1 MERELRIYIAEDDI
15 GVIDTLRDFIE
26 DQGLGEV
33 VGSSE
38 DDGGDALQIAALQP
52 DLILIDFLM
61 PGQDGAELVRRLRKK
76 GCRAKCI
83 MLSQVTQK
91 DMIAKA
97 YDAGIDFFLN
107 KPINIVELRAVIG
120 TVVRQLEN
128 ERTIEALRRVLFSG
142 QQAVP
147 QDTDE
152 ESRRK
157 INNILASVGMAGEKG
172 SADILNLCLFVKRE
186 QKSLQ
191 QESIRELCSELSD
204 NPKSMEQRMRRAI
217 AVGLTNLA
225 HLGLEDFLNE
235 SFTRY
240 GSTLFRFE
248 EVRAEMDLIRGKK
261 DYGGKPSIKKFIESL
276 MQLAEQDG

>member
-1 MERELRIYIAEDDI
+1 MERELRIYIAEDDG

-61 PGQDGAELVRRLRKK
+61 PGKDGAELVRCLREK

-142 QQAVP
+142 QPAAP

-191 QESIRELCSELSD
+191 QESIRELCSELSN
-204 NPKSMEQRMRRAI
+204 NPKSMDQRMRRAI

-276 MQLAEQDG
+276 MQLAEQDS

>member
-1 MERELRIYIAEDDI
+1 MERGLRIYIVEDD
-15 GVIDTLRDFIE
+15 VSMIDTLRDFIE

-38 DDGGDALQIAALQP
+38 EEGSDEQQIAALKP
-52 DLILIDFLM
+52 DLILVDFLM
-61 PGQDGAELVRRLRKK
+61 PGMDGAELVRRLRDA
-76 GCRAKCI
+76 GCGAKCI

-91 DMIAKA
+91 DMIGKA
-97 YDAGIDFFLN
+97 YDAG
-107 KPINIVELRAVIG
+107 VGSVA
-120 TVVRQLEN
+120 RQLEN

-142 QQAVP
+142 QSKAP
-147 QDTDE
+147 QDSDE

-157 INNILASVGMAGEKG
+157 ISAILANIGMAGEKG
-172 SADILNLCLFVKRE
+172 SADILNLCLFIRRE

-191 QESIRELCSELSD
+191 QQSIRELCSELSD
-204 NPKSMEQRMRRAI
+204 NPRSMEQRMRRAI

-240 GSTLFRFE
+240 SSTLFPFE

-261 DYGGKPSIKKFIESL
+261 NYGGKPSIKKFIESL
-276 MQLAEQDG
+276 MQLAEQSA

>member
-1 MERELRIYIAEDDI
+1 MERELRIYIAEDDV

-61 PGQDGAELVRRLRKK
+61 PGQDGAELVRRLREK

-172 SADILNLCLFVKRE
+172 SADILNFCLFVKRE

-235 SFTRY
+235 RFTRY

-276 MQLAEQDG
+276 MQLAEQDS

>member
-1 MERELRIYIAEDDI
+1 MERELRIYIAEDDG

-61 PGQDGAELVRRLRKK
+61 PGKDGAELVRCLREK

-142 QQAVP
+142 QPAVP

-191 QESIRELCSELSD
+191 QESIRELCSELSN

-276 MQLAEQDG
+276 MQLAEQDS

>member
-1 MERELRIYIAEDDI
+1 
-15 GVIDTLRDFIE
+15 
-26 DQGLGEV
+26 
-33 VGSSE
+33 
-38 DDGGDALQIAALQP
+38 
-52 DLILIDFLM
+52 M
-61 PGQDGAELVRRLRKK
+61 PGMDGAELVRRLRDA
-76 GCRAKCI
+76 GCGAKCI

-91 DMIAKA
+91 DMIGKA
-97 YDAGIDFFLN
+97 YDAGVDFFLN
-107 KPINIVELRAVIG
+107 KPINIVELRSVIG
-120 TVVRQLEN
+120 SVARQLEN

-142 QQAVP
+142 QSKAP
-147 QDTDE
+147 QDSDE

-157 INNILASVGMAGEKG
+157 ISAILANIGMAGEKG
-172 SADILNLCLFVKRE
+172 SADILNLCLFIRRE

-204 NPKSMEQRMRRAI
+204 NPRSMEQRMRRAI

-240 GSTLFRFE
+240 SSTLFPFE

-261 DYGGKPSIKKFIESL
+261 NYGGKPSIKKFIESL
-276 MQLAEQDG
+276 MQLAEQNA

>member
-61 PGQDGAELVRRLRKK
+61 PGQDGAELVRRLREK

-83 MLSQVTQK
+83 MLSPVTPK

-276 MQLAEQDG
+276 MQLAEQDS

>member
-1 MERELRIYIAEDDI
+1 M
-15 GVIDTLRDFIE
+15 
-26 DQGLGEV
+26 
-33 VGSSE
+33 
-38 DDGGDALQIAALQP
+38 
-52 DLILIDFLM
+52 
-61 PGQDGAELVRRLRKK
+61 
-76 GCRAKCI
+76 
-83 MLSQVTQK
+83 
-91 DMIAKA
+91 
-97 YDAGIDFFLN
+97 N

-142 QQAVP
+142 QPAAP

-276 MQLAEQDG
+276 MQLAE

>member
-61 PGQDGAELVRRLRKK
+61 PGRDGAELVRCLREK

-142 QQAVP
+142 QPAVP

-276 MQLAEQDG
+276 MQLAEQDS

>member
-61 PGQDGAELVRRLRKK
+61 PGQDGAELVRRFREK

-276 MQLAEQDG
+276 MQLAEQDS

>member
-1 MERELRIYIAEDDI
+1 MERGLRIYIVEDD
-15 GVIDTLRDFIE
+15 VSMIDTLRDFIE

-38 DDGGDALQIAALQP
+38 EEGSDEQQIAALKP
-52 DLILIDFLM
+52 DLILVDFLM
-61 PGQDGAELVRRLRKK
+61 PGMDGAELVRRLRDA
-76 GCRAKCI
+76 GGGAQCI

-91 DMIAKA
+91 DMIGKA
-97 YDAGIDFFLN
+97 YDAGVDFFLN
-107 KPINIVELRAVIG
+107 KPINIVELRSVIG
-120 TVVRQLEN
+120 SVARQLEN

-142 QQAVP
+142 QSKAP
-147 QDTDE
+147 QDSDE

-157 INNILASVGMAGEKG
+157 ISAILANIGMAGEKG
-172 SADILNLCLFVKRE
+172 SADILNLCLFIRRE

-191 QESIRELCSELSD
+191 QQSIRELCSELSD
-204 NPKSMEQRMRRAI
+204 NPRSMEQRMRRAI

-240 GSTLFRFE
+240 SSTLFPFE

-261 DYGGKPSIKKFIESL
+261 NYGGKPSIKKFIESL
-276 MQLAEQDG
+276 MQLAEQSA

>member
-1 MERELRIYIAEDDI
+1 MERELRIYIAEDDG

-61 PGQDGAELVRRLRKK
+61 PGRDGAELVRCLREK

-142 QQAVP
+142 QPAAP

-191 QESIRELCSELSD
+191 QESIRELCSELSN

-276 MQLAEQDG
+276 MQLAEQNG

>member
-1 MERELRIYIAEDDI
+1 MERGLRIYIVEDD
-15 GVIDTLRDFIE
+15 VSMIDTLRDFIE

-38 DDGGDALQIAALQP
+38 EEGSDEQQIAALKP
-52 DLILIDFLM
+52 DLILVDFLM
-61 PGQDGAELVRRLRKK
+61 PGMDGAELVRRLRDA
-76 GCRAKCI
+76 GCGAKCI

-91 DMIAKA
+91 DMIGKA
-97 YDAGIDFFLN
+97 YDAGVDFFLN
-107 KPINIVELRAVIG
+107 KPINIVELRSVIG
-120 TVVRQLEN
+120 SVARQLEN

-142 QQAVP
+142 QSKAP
-147 QDTDE
+147 QDSDE

-157 INNILASVGMAGEKG
+157 ISAILANIGMAGEKG
-172 SADILNLCLFVKRE
+172 SADILNLCLFIRRE

-191 QESIRELCSELSD
+191 QESIRELCSR
-204 NPKSMEQRMRRAI
+204 SMEQRMRRAI

-240 GSTLFRFE
+240 SSTLFPFE

-261 DYGGKPSIKKFIESL
+261 NYGGKPSIKKFIESL
-276 MQLAEQDG
+276 MQLAEQSA

>member
-1 MERELRIYIAEDDI
+1 MERELRIYIAEDDV

-61 PGQDGAELVRRLRKK
+61 PGQDGAELVRHLREK

-172 SADILNLCLFVKRE
+172 SADIRNLCLFVKRE

>member
-1 MERELRIYIAEDDI
+1 MERELRIYIAEDDV

-38 DDGGDALQIAALQP
+38 DDGGDELQIAALHP
-52 DLILIDFLM
+52 DLILVDFLM
-61 PGQDGAELVRRLRKK
+61 PGRDGAELVRRLRSR

-120 TVVRQLEN
+120 TVARQLEN
-128 ERTIEALRRVLFSG
+128 ERTIEALRRVLFTG
-142 QQAVP
+142 QVAVP

-152 ESRRK
+152 ECRRE
-157 INNILASVGMAGEKG
+157 ISSILARIGMAGEKG

-186 QKSLQ
+186 QRSLQ

-240 GSTLFRFE
+240 SSTLFPFE

-261 DYGGKPSIKKFIESL
+261 SYGGKPSIKKFIESL
-276 MQLAEQDG
+276 MQLAEQST

>member
-1 MERELRIYIAEDDI
+1 MEREFRIYIAEDDV

-61 PGQDGAELVRRLRKK
+61 PGQDGAELVRRLREK

-276 MQLAEQDG
+276 MQLAEQDS

>member
-1 MERELRIYIAEDDI
+1 
-15 GVIDTLRDFIE
+15 
-26 DQGLGEV
+26 
-33 VGSSE
+33 
-38 DDGGDALQIAALQP
+38 
-52 DLILIDFLM
+52 
-61 PGQDGAELVRRLRKK
+61 
-76 GCRAKCI
+76 

-276 MQLAEQDG
+276 MQLAEQDS

>member
-1 MERELRIYIAEDDI
+1 MERELRIYIAEDDV

-61 PGQDGAELVRRLRKK
+61 PGKDGAELVRCLREK

-142 QQAVP
+142 QPVAS

-235 SFTRY
+235 RFTRY

-276 MQLAEQDG
+276 MQLAEQDS

>member
-1 MERELRIYIAEDDI
+1 MERELRIYIAEDDV

-38 DDGGDALQIAALQP
+38 DDDGDELQIAALHP
-52 DLILIDFLM
+52 DLILVDFLM
-61 PGQDGAELVRRLRKK
+61 PGRDGAELVRRLRSR

-120 TVVRQLEN
+120 TVARQLEN
-128 ERTIEALRRVLFSG
+128 ERTIEALRRVLFTG
-142 QQAVP
+142 QVAVP

-152 ESRRK
+152 ECRRE
-157 INNILASVGMAGEKG
+157 ISSILARIGMAGEKG

-186 QKSLQ
+186 QRSLQ

-240 GSTLFRFE
+240 SSTLFPFE

-261 DYGGKPSIKKFIESL
+261 SYGGKPSIKKFIESL
-276 MQLAEQDG
+276 MQLAEQST

>member
-276 MQLAEQDG
+276 MQLAEQDS

>member
-1 MERELRIYIAEDDI
+1 MERELRIYIAEDD
-15 GVIDTLRDFIE
+15 GGGIDTLRDFIE

-61 PGQDGAELVRRLRKK
+61 PGKDGAELVRCLREK

-142 QQAVP
+142 RPAAP

-191 QESIRELCSELSD
+191 QESIRELCSELSN

-276 MQLAEQDG
+276 MQLAEQDS

>member
-1 MERELRIYIAEDDI
+1 MERELRIYIAEDDG

-61 PGQDGAELVRRLRKK
+61 PGRDGAELVRCLREK

-142 QQAVP
+142 QPAVP

-191 QESIRELCSELSD
+191 QESIRELCSELSN

-276 MQLAEQDG
+276 MQLAEQDS

>member
-1 MERELRIYIAEDDI
+1 M
-15 GVIDTLRDFIE
+15 
-26 DQGLGEV
+26 
-33 VGSSE
+33 
-38 DDGGDALQIAALQP
+38 
-52 DLILIDFLM
+52 
-61 PGQDGAELVRRLRKK
+61 
-76 GCRAKCI
+76 
-83 MLSQVTQK
+83 
-91 DMIAKA
+91 
-97 YDAGIDFFLN
+97 
-107 KPINIVELRAVIG
+107 ELRAVIG

-142 QQAVP
+142 QQAVS

-235 SFTRY
+235 NFTRY

>member
-61 PGQDGAELVRRLRKK
+61 PGQDGAELVRRLREK
-76 GCRAKCI
+76 GCRAKRI

-276 MQLAEQDG
+276 MQLAEQDS

>member
-26 DQGLGEV
+26 DQRLGEV

-61 PGQDGAELVRRLRKK
+61 PGQDGAELVRRLREK

-235 SFTRY
+235 NFTRY

-276 MQLAEQDG
+276 MQLAEQDS

>member
-61 PGQDGAELVRRLRKK
+61 PGQDGAELVRRLREK

-261 DYGGKPSIKKFIESL
+261 DHGGKPSIKKFIESL
-276 MQLAEQDG
+276 MQLAEQDS

>member
-1 MERELRIYIAEDDI
+1 MERELRIYIAEDDG

-61 PGQDGAELVRRLRKK
+61 PGKDGAELVRCLREK

-128 ERTIEALRRVLFSG
+128 ERTIEALRRVLFSD
-142 QQAVP
+142 QPAVP

-191 QESIRELCSELSD
+191 QESIRELCSELSN

-276 MQLAEQDG
+276 MQLAEQDS

>member
-1 MERELRIYIAEDDI
+1 MERELRIYIAEDDG

-61 PGQDGAELVRRLRKK
+61 PGKDGAELVRCLREK

-142 QQAVP
+142 QPAVP

-191 QESIRELCSELSD
+191 QESIRELCSELSN

-235 SFTRY
+235 NFTRY

-276 MQLAEQDG
+276 MQLAEQDS

>member
-1 MERELRIYIAEDDI
+1 MERELRIYIAEDDG

-61 PGQDGAELVRRLRKK
+61 PGKDGAELVRCLREK

-142 QQAVP
+142 QSAAP

-191 QESIRELCSELSD
+191 QESIRELCSELSN

-276 MQLAEQDG
+276 MQLAEQNG

>member
-1 MERELRIYIAEDDI
+1 MERELRIYIAEDDG

-61 PGQDGAELVRRLRKK
+61 PGKDGAELVRCLREK

-142 QQAVP
+142 QPVAS

-172 SADILNLCLFVKRE
+172 SADILNFCLFVKRE

-235 SFTRY
+235 RFTRY

>member
-1 MERELRIYIAEDDI
+1 MERELRIYIAEDDV

-61 PGQDGAELVRRLRKK
+61 PGQDGAELVRRLRET

-240 GSTLFRFE
+240 GSSLFRFE

-276 MQLAEQDG
+276 MQLAEQDS

>member
-1 MERELRIYIAEDDI
+1 MERELRIYIAEDDG

-61 PGQDGAELVRRLRKK
+61 PGKDGAELVRCLREK

-142 QQAVP
+142 QPAVP

-191 QESIRELCSELSD
+191 QESIRELCSELSN

>member
-1 MERELRIYIAEDDI
+1 MERELRIYIAEDDV

-61 PGQDGAELVRRLRKK
+61 PGQDGAELVRHLREK

>member
-1 MERELRIYIAEDDI
+1 
-15 GVIDTLRDFIE
+15 
-26 DQGLGEV
+26 
-33 VGSSE
+33 
-38 DDGGDALQIAALQP
+38 
-52 DLILIDFLM
+52 
-61 PGQDGAELVRRLRKK
+61 
-76 GCRAKCI
+76 
-83 MLSQVTQK
+83 
-91 DMIAKA
+91 
-97 YDAGIDFFLN
+97 
-107 KPINIVELRAVIG
+107 
-120 TVVRQLEN
+120 
-128 ERTIEALRRVLFSG
+128 
-142 QQAVP
+142 
-147 QDTDE
+147 
-152 ESRRK
+152 
-157 INNILASVGMAGEKG
+157 MAGEKG

-235 SFTRY
+235 NFTRY

>member
-1 MERELRIYIAEDDI
+1 M
-15 GVIDTLRDFIE
+15 
-26 DQGLGEV
+26 

-61 PGQDGAELVRRLRKK
+61 PGQDGAELVRRLREK

-142 QQAVP
+142 QPVAS

-172 SADILNLCLFVKRE
+172 SADILNFCLFVKRE

-235 SFTRY
+235 RFTRY

-276 MQLAEQDG
+276 MQLAEQDS